1 MIRSKIFQKLY
12 AGFVLVILFCT
23 AIVSLMIARQMQED
37 SLVEIEKSLNS
48 QAIIIRESI
57 IPALASD
64 HIDDLQ
70 QRILQMTGD
79 IDTRITIIS
88 EDGTVL
94 ADSQQDPVTMDN
106 HRDRP
111 ELQQAHESGLG
122 VVTRFSETL
131 SKSMRYM
138 VIPINDANHQYGF
151 IRVALPLS
159 LIDQRLDR
167 LRNIAMVAAILTAI
181 IALLLGFWIARS
193 FAAPLSRMTNMA
205 QLYSEGDYKQR
216 LEIDRQDEIGEL
228 AKTLNLF
235 AETAAQREATRRDFI
250 ANASHEL
257 KTPVTAIQGITET
270 LLEDVSMDD
279 ETRRQFLQKVNGQ
292 SIRLSQLIS
301 DLLALSR
308 LESSGTDSFEN
319 VDLKEIIED
328 SCKVLQPFAKEKG
341 LSLDVQCPE
350 TNVVISGDEESLNQ
364 LLVNLLDNAVKYTP
378 EGGKVTVQLTTNN
391 QQAIIEIE
399 DNGIGIEP
407 AEQQRIFERFY
418 RVDKARAK
426 TLEGTGLGL
435 SIVKHIVIR
444 HQGHIALE
452 SALGKGSLFRVTLP
466 LVKHA
471 S

>member
-1 MIRSKIFQKLY
+1 LIRSRIFQKLY
-12 AGFVLVILFCT
+12 AGYVLIILFCT

-37 SLVEIEKSLNS
+37 SLVEIENSLSS

-57 IPALASD
+57 LPALASD
-64 HIDDLQ
+64 QTDDLQ
-70 QRILQMTGD
+70 QRILQISGD
-79 IDTRITIIS
+79 IDTRITVIS

-94 ADSQQDPVTMDN
+94 ADSQQNPVTMDN
-106 HRDRP
+106 HHERP
-111 ELQQAHESGLG
+111 ELRQAQESGLG

-138 VIPINDANHQYGF
+138 AMPVDDANHYGY

-159 LIDQRLDR
+159 QIDRRLDR
-167 LRNIAMVAAILTAI
+167 LQNVVIVAASLTAI
-181 IALLLGFWIARS
+181 IALLMGFWIARS
-193 FAAPLSRMTNMA
+193 FAAPISRMTDIA
-205 QLYSEGDYKQR
+205 QLFSEGDYKQR
-216 LEIDRQDEIGEL
+216 LEIDRQDEMGEL

-235 AETAAQREATRRDFI
+235 AETATQREAVRRDFI

-270 LLEDVSMDD
+270 LLEDSSMDE
-279 ETRRQFLQKVNGQ
+279 ETRQHFLQKVNGQ

-308 LESSGTDSFEN
+308 LESSSTDSFEN
-319 VDLKEIIED
+319 IDLKEIIED
-328 SCKVLQPFAKEKG
+328 GCNVLQPFAKEKA
-341 LSLDVQCPE
+341 LSLRVLCPE
-350 TNVVISGDEESLNQ
+350 TKVIISGDEKSLSQ
-364 LLVNLLDNAVKYTP
+364 LIINLLDNAVKYTP
-378 EGGKVTVQLTTNN
+378 EDGKVTVQLTTNHK
-391 QQAIIEIE
+391 QAIIEVQ

-418 RVDKARAK
+418 RVDKARSK
-426 TLEGTGLGL
+426 TLGGTGLGL

-444 HQGHIALE
+444 HQGNIILE
-452 SALGKGSLFRVTLP
+452 SATGQGSLFHVTLP
-466 LVKHA
+466 LVN

>member
-1 MIRSKIFQKLY
+1 
-12 AGFVLVILFCT
+12 
-23 AIVSLMIARQMQED
+23 MIARQMQED

-57 IPALASD
+57 LPALASGQ
-64 HIDDLQ
+64 IVDLQ

-79 IDTRITIIS
+79 IDTRITITS
-88 EDGTVL
+88 EDGAVL

-111 ELQQAHESGLG
+111 ELLQANESGLG

-138 VIPINDANHQYGF
+138 AMPIDDANHQYGF

-159 LIDQRLDR
+159 QIDQRLDR
-167 LRNIAMVAAILTAI
+167 LRNIVMVAASLTAI

-270 LLEDVSMDD
+270 LLEDASMDD
-279 ETRRQFLQKVNGQ
+279 ETRQQFLQKVNDQ

-308 LESSGTDSFEN
+308 LESSGSDSFKN
-319 VDLKEIIED
+319 IDLKEIIED
-328 SCKVLQPFAKEKG
+328 SCKVLQFFAKEKT
-341 LSLDVQCPE
+341 LSLDVRCPE
-350 TNVVISGDEESLNQ
+350 NKVVISGDEESLNQ
-364 LLVNLLDNAVKYTP
+364 LLINLLDNAIKYTP
-378 EGGKVTVQLTTNN
+378 EGGKVTVQLTTNHE
-391 QQAIIEIE
+391 QVIIEVE
-399 DNGIGIEP
+399 DNGIGIER
-407 AEQQRIFERFY
+407 ADQKRIFERFY
-418 RVDKARAK
+418 RVDKARSK
-426 TLEGTGLGL
+426 TLGGTGLGL

-452 SALGKGSLFRVTLP
+452 SAPGQGSLFRVTLP
-466 LVKHA
+466 LVLYA